1 MASHTIAQ
9 ICGLDST
16 KNFFAPF
23 VNSSAVINPLSGSD
37 FKSPGLPDVSC
48 SILEFRAV
56 VRARWF
62 FFLSV
67 RFPISRAFPR
77 YSASIASSG
86 FESSQQE
93 WCFSFFAGTGCVH
106 RRLPGGPDF
115 EVDAV
120 PEAYAALALIGGL
133 SWRSD
138 AALGFAPLVEGCRRQ
153 GSVLGGICGAAAFL
167 ARLGTLNHARY
178 GQRSGRSQKVVRLR
192 LCGRGVLYSKAGRSG
207 QKHRHRKRHGAAGI
221 CPRDAYG
228 AGGRAGGE
236 NPRWYDFHKL
246 GFYTAPMPKI
256 QKEVEVC
263 PR

>member
-1 MASHTIAQ
+1 MVKTVLFALLAPYADWEAAYLASA
-9 ICGLDST
+9 LRML
-16 KNFFAPF
+16 A
-23 VNSSAVINPLSGSD
+23 
-37 FKSPGLPDVSC
+37 PDVF
-48 SILEFRAV
+48 EVKTVA
-56 VRARWF
+56 
-62 FFLSV
+62 LSQEPV
-67 RFPISRAFPR
+67 
-77 YSASIASSG
+77 ASIGG
-86 FESSQQE
+86 F
-93 WCFSFFAGTGCVH
+93 
-106 RRLPGGPDF
+106 RRLPDF

-167 ARLGTLNHARY
+167 ARLGPLNHARY

-236 NPRWYDFHKL
+236 NPQWYDFHKL

>member
-133 SWRSD
+133 SWCSD
-138 AALGFAPLVEGCRRQ
+138 AALGFAPLVEDCRRQ
-153 GSVLGGICGAAAFL
+153 GSVLGGICDAVAFL
-167 ARLGTLNHARY
+167 ARLGTLNHARHTANDLADLKRWC
-178 GQRSGRSQKVVRLR
+178 GSACAGEAFFTARQAVRDKNIATAN
-192 LCGRGVLYSKAGRSG
+192 G
-207 QKHRHRKRHGAAGI
+207 
-221 CPRDAYG
+221 
-228 AGGRAGGE
+228 
-236 NPRWYDFHKL
+236 
-246 GFYTAPMPKI
+246 TAPLEFAREMLMALEAAPEEKI
-256 QKEVEVC
+256 RGGMIFTSWAFT
-263 PR
+263 PRPCQRFAAR